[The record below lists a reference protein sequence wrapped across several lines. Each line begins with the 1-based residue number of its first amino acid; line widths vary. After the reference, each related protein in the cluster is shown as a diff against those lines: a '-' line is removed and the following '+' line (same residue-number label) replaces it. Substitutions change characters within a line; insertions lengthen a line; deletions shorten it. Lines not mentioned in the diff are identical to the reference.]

1 MLAMSLY
8 VKNLLTSDS
17 MYIGF
22 LSVGGVFSA
31 LKNEG
36 AASFRYTF
44 YALSHVPSQPRYMG
58 FESMEGLVF
67 ALKSSP

>member
-8 VKNLLTSDS
+8 VKNLLTADS

-22 LSVGGVFSA
+22 LSVGGVFFA

-36 AASFRYTF
+36 AASFRYLF
-44 YALSHVPSQPRYMG
+44 FVPPFEISQARYMG
-58 FESMEGLVF
+58 FQSNCR
-67 ALKSSP
+67 A